1 MKELERVKE
10 FMETLEFHGYIDH
23 DPTKLKQLIEDYYPI
38 KQGKNLPLDS
48 VSVSVF
54 SEYERESILDEIEF
68 VNAQNLNGRET
79 DEQLYKQGIAD
90 SFDYLTD
97 KLNSR

>member
-23 DPTKLKQLIEDYYPI
+23 DPTKLKQLIDDYYPI

-48 VSVSVF
+48 VSVSF
-54 SEYERESILDEIEF
+54 EEGYEKGYREATTEAFQEIGKNYQPNE
-68 VNAQNLNGRET
+68 R
-79 DEQLYKQGIAD
+79 
-90 SFDYLTD
+90 
-97 KLNSR
+97 